1 MAIPK
6 TEWIWHN
13 GKFVKWD
20 DANVHVTTHA
30 LHYGS
35 SVFEGI
41 RAYATSKGT
50 AILGLKQH
58 VQRLFDSCRIVRME
72 LPYTQEQVSSAIVE
86 TVRRNGLKAC
96 YIRPLAYKGIGTI
109 SLDARNVPT
118 ELVIFA
124 FEFGRYLGVESIEQG
139 VDVMVSSWRR
149 MAPDTHAAMAKSG
162 GNYVNSQ
169 FMAMEANDGK
179 FAEGIALDING
190 YVSEGSGENIF
201 IVRRGVLYTPP
212 VGASILLGVNRD
224 CVMTIAHELGYEVR
238 EQTFP
243 REMLYL
249 ADEIFFTG
257 TAVEVT
263 PVCSVDRIK
272 VGNGSRGPITKRIQ
286 DQFFGIISGE
296 IPDKYEWMTPVD

>member
-86 TVRRNGLKAC
+86 TVRRNGLRAC

-124 FEFGRYLGVESIEQG
+124 FEFGRYLGAESIEQG

-224 CVMTIAHELGYEVR
+224 CVMTIARDLGYEVR

-263 PVCSVDRIK
+263 PVRSVDRIK